1 MSEIVQAKGIC
12 RAFGQGDARRIAV
25 EGVSL
30 RIDAGEFVT
39 VVGPSGSGKS
49 TLLGVL
55 GALDRGFEGELLL
68 FGRNVREMSDGALAR
83 LRGDKIGFVFQAFHL
98 LDHMTVLENVTVPFL
113 FSRKVLS
120 KQDVM
125 VVLERVGLGDRAGDK
140 AGGLSG
146 GQRQRVAIARAMV
159 LRPSLLLCDE
169 PTGNLDAVTAA
180 QVIDIFGSMHRE
192 DGVTVLC
199 ATHDERMGRV
209 ATRSVVMVGGRVGSG
224 VDGVGVQ
231 QG

>member
-1 MSEIVQAKGIC
+1 VSEIVQAKGIC
-12 RAFGQGDARRIAV
+12 RAFGQGNARRLAV
-25 EGVSL
+25 DGVSL

-83 LRGDKIGFVFQAFHL
+83 LRGDRIGFVFQAFHL

-113 FSRKVLS
+113 FTRKVMS

-180 QVIDIFGSMHRE
+180 HVIDIFGSMHRE

-224 VDGVGVQ
+224 VDGVEVQ